1 MAEVK
6 SRNTT
11 LNLKMAFA
19 DLSLEQEF
27 FTQSGGSSVKQVNS
41 TFGTTKTSSRA
52 RKMGRDSRRLL
63 HKKLGSRIEVL
74 AVHGTFLIGI

>member
-27 FTQSGGSSVKQVNS
+27 YCQTGGSSVKQVNS
-41 TFGTTKTSSRA
+41 TFGTTKTSSRV
-52 RKMGRDSRRLL
+52 RKMGRDSRRLF
-63 HKKLGSRIEVL
+63 HKKLGSRTEVH